1 MYCSCQI
8 LMKLF
13 TQTNKVNVNEKEI
26 VAPQKRIRSLC
37 SSFLFC
43 FRFRVCLFMLF
54 FFLGFGVIDR
64 SNLIVAQ
71 CQSISINSITM
82 KAKFPEAFMQIFVRI
97 S

>member
-1 MYCSCQI
+1 MY
-8 LMKLF
+8 
-13 TQTNKVNVNEKEI
+13 VG
-26 VAPQKRIRSLC
+26 
-37 SSFLFC
+37 
-43 FRFRVCLFMLF
+43 